1 MPYSDK
7 TREAIANAPEGLG
20 KSLGQWSMTRDIS
33 VLRLAKATGA
43 TRQTVYNWLTG
54 GEIANAY
61 KTRVEELVDILQNVR
76 TTDDAWRA
84 ICQRFNLQF

>member
-1 MPYSDK
+1 
-7 TREAIANAPEGLG
+7 
-20 KSLGQWSMTRDIS
+20 MTRDIS

-61 KTRVEELVDILQNVR
+61 KTRVEELTDILQNVHH
-76 TTDDAWRA
+76 TEDAWRT
-84 ICQRFNLQF
+84 ICQRFNLEF